1 MLFCLLLSALNL
13 AQPSQNKNCASLN
26 PALAYLFADS
36 MIGERN
42 DDTRIFLFKLGWTIS
57 WFCHYSSA
65 AFFLPQI
72 SFNVWKKWKNWI
84 PWSDD
89 LRDAM
94 PHYPFRLS
102 FFWFMQRESAVTVCL
117 GFAQP
122 QEGHQFWQGLTK
134 NTISET
140 WFWCNHYFLH
150 TSDWRSDTH
159 RVSSEYW
166 HSI

>member
-13 AQPSQNKNCASLN
+13 AQPSPNKSCASLN

-36 MIGERN
+36 MIRERN
-42 DDTRIFLFKLGWTIS
+42 DDTRIFLFNVAEQFHDFAIICRLH
-57 WFCHYSSA
+57 FL
-65 AFFLPQI
+65 LPQI
-72 SFNVWKKWKNWI
+72 SFNLWKKWKNWI

-89 LRDAM
+89 LRDVM

-122 QEGHQFWQGLTK
+122 QEGHQFRQGLTK
-134 NTISET
+134 NQISET
-140 WFWCNHYFLH
+140 K
-150 TSDWRSDTH
+150 
-159 RVSSEYW
+159 YW